1 LGKWGFENRGNRRGE
16 GVKEENTKSKAYEE
30 EGEEQLEEDVSV
42 GEGKVLLQII
52 GPHFVFV
59 SSFGETVLQW

>member
-1 LGKWGFENRGNRRGE
+1 
-16 GVKEENTKSKAYEE
+16 VKEENTESKAYEE

-52 GPHFVFV
+52 GPHSVFV
-59 SSFGETVLQW
+59 CLEKQWWQSMEQRK

>member
-1 LGKWGFENRGNRRGE
+1 ME
-16 GVKEENTKSKAYEE
+16 EENTESEAYEE

-52 GPHFVFV
+52 GSHFCVFCL
-59 SSFGETVLQW
+59 EKQRRQNMEQRK